1 MDIVK
6 KLQEEFK
13 NKASLADYLM
23 ALLSEAGG
31 RLSRLKVQKGLF
43 ILSRA
48 VSDLSEVL
56 EFKAYRLGPWDPQIS
71 DELARLEAQGVVE
84 LGEKYVVLKDSHM
97 AKMSLEKLPPGHR
110 EVVSD
115 VAELLRLATDDEV
128 LLYVYALYGG
138 DEWSDVKN
146 HIYSRRVD
154 LAISLLQ
161 KGAVSLSLAARL
173 AGMSLVEFA
182 EELKRRG
189 VKPFKAHAEDIDFAK
204 KL

>member
-1 MDIVK
+1 VDIVK

-13 NKASLADYLM
+13 NKASLADYLL
-23 ALLSEAGG
+23 ALLYEAGG

-84 LGEKYVVLKDSHM
+84 LGEKYVVLKDNRL
-97 AKMSLEKLPPGHR
+97 AETSLEKLPPDHR
-110 EVVSD
+110 EVVGD

-138 DEWSDVKN
+138 DEWSDVKS

-154 LAISLLQ
+154 LAISLLS

-173 AGMSLVEFA
+173 AGMPLVEFA

-189 VKPFKAHAEDIDFAK
+189 VKPFKAHAEDIDLAK
-204 KL
+204 RL